1 MPTLIDLRR
10 RIRSVQNSQK
20 ITQAMKTV
28 STAKF
33 RKAQR
38 VVVASRPFWHIFPEL
53 MGRLAYW
60 ASDGGGHPLLERREE
75 RKVEVIVVTSDKGLA
90 GAFNSNLL
98 TRALSFIQAKE
109 AAASVRLVLAGKKA
123 VGFFRKHDW
132 PVDRAFGD
140 RTDKLTRDEVR
151 DLAEFLIRQY
161 SFQAVD
167 AVYVVYNEFRSIV
180 APRFMETRILPL
192 APDPGKEPSA
202 AWVPDWEPGADRL
215 ARFILP
221 LYVESQLHHVL
232 HESQA
237 AEQAARMMA
246 MDNAT
251 KNAEELVEDLV
262 LVLNK
267 IRQAGITKELLEIM
281 TAVEALRESA

>member
-1 MPTLIDLRR
+1 MSTLIDLRR
-10 RIRSVQNSQK
+10 RIKSVQNSRQ

-38 VVVASRPFWHIFPEL
+38 TVLEARPFWHLFPEL
-53 MGRLAYW
+53 VARLATW
-60 ASDGGGHPLLERREE
+60 ASVSAHPLLPRRDVK
-75 RKVEVIVVTSDKGLA
+75 RIEVVVITADKGLA
-90 GAFNSNLL
+90 GAYNSNLL
-98 TRALSFIQAKE
+98 
-109 AAASVRLVLAGKKA
+109 AAADAFLAEKAKDAAVRLVLIGKKA
-123 VGFFRKHDW
+123 VGHFRQRGL

-140 RTDKLTRDEVR
+140 RTDKLTREELR
-151 DLAEFLIRQY
+151 DLAELLMREY
-161 SFQAVD
+161 AFQRID
-167 AVYVVYNEFRSIV
+167 AVTIVSNEFKSIL
-180 APRFMETRILPL
+180 APRIMTHHVLPL
-192 APDPGKEPSA
+192 QKAPGREASA
-202 AWVPDWEPGADRL
+202 ALPPDWEPGQEEM

-221 LYVESQLHHVL
+221 LYVESQILHAF

-251 KNAEELVEDLV
+251 KNAEELIDDLV
-262 LVLNK
+262 LQLNK

-281 TAVEALRESA
+281 TAVEALRQNA

>member
-38 VVVASRPFWHIFPEL
+38 TVVASRPFWHLFPEL
-53 MGRLAYW
+53 ISRLAYW
-60 ASDGGGHPLLERREE
+60 ASDSGGHPLLDRREE
-75 RKVEVIVVTSDKGLA
+75 KKVEVVVVTSDKGLA

-98 TRALSFIQAKE
+98 ARALSFIQGKQAS
-109 AAASVRLVLAGKKA
+109 ASVRLVLVGKKA
-123 VGFFRKHDW
+123 VGFFRRHAW
-132 PVDRAFGD
+132 PVDRSYGD

-151 DLAEFLIRQY
+151 ELAEFLMREY
-161 SFQAVD
+161 AFQRID
-167 AVYVVYNEFRSIV
+167 AVYIVYNEFRSIV
-180 APRFMETRILPL
+180 APRILDVKVLPL
-192 APDPGKEPSA
+192 ARNPGAEPSA
-202 AWVPDWEPGADRL
+202 TWIPDWEPGADRL
-215 ARFILP
+215 VRFILP
-221 LYVESQLHHVL
+221 LYVESQIHHVL
-232 HESQA
+232 HESRA

-251 KNAEELVEDLV
+251 KNAGELIDDLV

-281 TAVEALRESA
+281 TAVEALRENA